1 MSVLMNGTYYEIA
14 NGMEE
19 DIIKKMNRTPQNDRK
34 ARQTAADTE
43 RTAYVNTYI
52 KGKRVESVKLYDP
65 YGDGFYLVGT
75 DNLYYE
81 PLSREKA
88 FEYQML
94 GRLKSD
100 CDYFLGNG
108 NGYEPHLWAGT
119 VEKQIAEMKRRW
131 LELDEDEKPEW
142 LTMEDIENYERRMLS
157 ARNERERQQKKKIAN
172 AELLF

>member
-19 DIIKKMNRTPQNDRK
+19 DIIKKTNRTPQNDRK
-34 ARQTAADTE
+34 ARQIAADTE

-52 KGKRVESVKLYDP
+52 KGKRVESIKLYDP
-65 YGDGFYLVGT
+65 YGDGFYPIEI

-108 NGYEPHLWAGT
+108 NGYEPHLWAKT
-119 VEKQIAEMKRRW
+119 VENQIVEMRKRW
-131 LELDEDEKPEW
+131 KAFSENEKPEW
-142 LTMEDIENYERRMLS
+142 LTWEDIDRYEREMLEKRRT
-157 ARNERERQQKKKIAN
+157 A
-172 AELLF
+172 